1 MRAND
6 PQRQLVLWLMY
17 LIFFAILNET
27 VFNVSTPEIAKQ
39 FSLSAASVSW
49 VMTIFMVFFGI
60 GSVIYGK
67 LADLYSLRRLI
78 EIGTWIY
85 CTASVLGFVGQDS
98 YPVVVLA
105 RGLQA
110 MGAAAIPALTFV
122 VIARFVPEAGRGK
135 VFGMI
140 TSIVSVSIGIGPV
153 IGGFVSANLHW
164 AMLFVIPLPTL
175 IALPFLRRHIPLEA
189 KRSGTVDVVGAVL
202 VSAVVGLLVLYLNF
216 MHNSYLAGL
225 LVAAAAMVLWLRHVD
240 EPFIDPALF
249 RNIPFRNG
257 VFVGMTLFS
266 VVLGVFFLIPLMLTN
281 VHLLGTQAIGMLL
294 FPGAISAVFFGPFA
308 GSLADKRGNAFVAA
322 IGVVLLAGSMLL
334 MSLLLGFTYWVMLVA
349 MLANYVGFTMFQTA
363 MINSVSQTLPAE
375 QSGIGMGIFNLISI
389 VAGALGTTLV
399 GRILDG
405 QWLNSGLLSVS
416 TNEVGYPYS
425 DILAVMMLVVIASG
439 LVFQLTFSKQ
449 LPAAHSGAKPAAH

>member
-85 CTASVLGFVGQDS
+85 CAASVLGFVGQDS

-189 KRSGTVDVVGAVL
+189 KRRGTVDIGGAVL

-225 LVAAAAMVLWLRHVD
+225 LVTAAAMVLWLRHVD

-266 VVLGVFFLIPLMLTN
+266 VVLGVFFLIPLMLTH